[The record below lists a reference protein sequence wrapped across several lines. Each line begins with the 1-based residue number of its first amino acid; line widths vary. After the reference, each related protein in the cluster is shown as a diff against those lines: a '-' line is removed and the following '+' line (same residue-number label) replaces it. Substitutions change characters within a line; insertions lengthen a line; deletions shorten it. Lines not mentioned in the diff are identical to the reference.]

1 MFGMPHSADVARF
14 RGNDTALSI
23 APSFLRKRECLS
35 AIRFSRTR
43 FTDCI
48 ARILRKHGSGTGM
61 LACVGQTKMPV
72 ILQIVFLGV
81 NV

>member
-1 MFGMPHSADVARF
+1 MFGMPNYEEVDRF

-23 APSFLRKRECLS
+23 APSFLRKRERLS